1 MKRLSCAVAAAGVWW
16 LAAGVLGQ
24 EAAPPAPVDFG
35 TPGIKLQ
42 PYVID
47 HRRGAGSVID
57 LSFLLEAPAGRAGFV
72 RVENGHLTKPGG
84 EPIRFWGVNLTE
96 WTKGSTAIPTKEDA
110 PMWAD
115 ALARHGVNLVR
126 LHFLDLPT
134 PRGMIDGTRD
144 DSQHFDA
151 GQLDREDFF
160 IAELLKRGIYVNWN
174 LNVGRRFKDGD
185 GVLSTKAGKGP
196 LLFNRRLIELQKDY
210 ARQILTHVNPY
221 TQRAYVA
228 EPGVAIV
235 EIVNEDAVWIGWTAD
250 TPYDEELTGLYHD
263 WLVRTLSAEELA
275 RLRVAAGVGASDPIP
290 RLKGPAVR
298 AAPAEQYYTE
308 CRFYRDLELGYF
320 QEMRTY
326 LKKTLGV
333 KVPIVATADHS
344 HSGSGYML
352 VADTAQLDIVDGHTY
367 WQHPGDR
374 TYRHAPMVNDPFN
387 STVVELSRTAM
398 AGQPYTV
405 SEVNN
410 PYPNQFGSEGIPI
423 LAAYAGFLDWDAVVW
438 YTFEPKKD
446 AQWAPYVGDPFD
458 LSLDPVKMPQ
468 LAAGALMFL
477 RGDIAHAK
485 VTVERSYTRQQVWD
499 SRRNPGL
506 SRPFF
511 TPGFPPSVP
520 LLDGLRVKSLDGEP
534 TAPVAAATTGPLI
547 SDTGQ
552 LTWAGYAAQAG
563 VVTIDSPRSQGLVG
577 FVRQNDAG
585 VTNLTAKVRNNFCAI
600 VLNSLDTRPIAQ
612 AGRLLLT
619 TGTRVENEGM
629 QWDAARARVTEQGR
643 SPTLIEPLT
652 GTIIL
657 RNLTGATKVTAQAL
671 DGAGHRLGEPLVAS
685 KTAAGWEIPVGAIVT
700 TWYEVKVDR

>member
-1 MKRLSCAVAAAGVWW
+1 MKSLSFVGTTVAVCGLVTAAF
-16 LAAGVLGQ
+16 GQ
-24 EAAPPAPVDFG
+24 EAAPTPAAPVDFG

-42 PYVID
+42 PYVVD
-47 HRRGAGSVID
+47 HRRGADSVID

-72 RVENGHLTKPGG
+72 RVENGHLAKPNG
-84 EPIRFWGVNLTE
+84 EPVRFWGVNLTE
-96 WTKGSTAIPTKEDA
+96 WTRGSASIPTKEDA
-110 PMWAD
+110 PMWAA

-134 PRGMIDGTRD
+134 PRGMIDSKRE

-151 GQLDREDFF
+151 DQLDREDFF

-174 LNVGRRFKDGD
+174 MNVGRRFKEGD
-185 GVLSTKAGKGP
+185 GVLSTKVGKGP

-235 EIVNEDAVWIGWTAD
+235 EIVNEDAIYVGWTAD
-250 TPYDEELTGLYHD
+250 SPYDEELTGIYND
-263 WLVRTLSAEELA
+263 WLARTLSAVELV
-275 RLRVAAGVGASDPIP
+275 RLRVAVGVAGTGPIP

-298 AAPAEQYYTE
+298 TAPAEQYYTE

-333 KVPIVATADHS
+333 KSPVVATADHS

-352 VADTAQLDIVDGHTY
+352 VADTAQLDVVDGHTY

-387 STVVELSRTAM
+387 STVAELSRTAM

-438 YTFEPKKD
+438 YTFEPD
-446 AQWAPYVGDPFD
+446 
-458 LSLDPVKMPQ
+458 
-468 LAAGALMFL
+468 
-477 RGDIAHAK
+477 R
-485 VTVERSYTRQQVWD
+485 RS
-499 SRRNPGL
+499 
-506 SRPFF
+506 
-511 TPGFPPSVP
+511 
-520 LLDGLRVKSLDGEP
+520 
-534 TAPVAAATTGPLI
+534 
-547 SDTGQ
+547 
-552 LTWAGYAAQAG
+552 
-563 VVTIDSPRSQGLVG
+563 VV
-577 FVRQNDAG
+577 
-585 VTNLTAKVRNNFCAI
+585 
-600 VLNSLDTRPIAQ
+600 
-612 AGRLLLT
+612 
-619 TGTRVENEGM
+619 
-629 QWDAARARVTEQGR
+629 
-643 SPTLIEPLT
+643 
-652 GTIIL
+652 
-657 RNLTGATKVTAQAL
+657 
-671 DGAGHRLGEPLVAS
+671 
-685 KTAAGWEIPVGAIVT
+685 
-700 TWYEVKVDR
+700 